1 MRYEKYVGS
10 GFMMSD
16 EQIIKVSVIIPVY
29 NAQKYLRECIYSVQ
43 KQTMK
48 ELEMI
53 CINDGSTDD
62 SYKILKE
69 IQKNDNRIK
78 ILSQSNQGAGAARNL
93 ALKYAKGTYVCF
105 LDADD
110 YLVDQRALDKL
121 YENAIKHQVS
131 ICGGQFYTD
140 HDGRLKMLNVSGSFH
155 MNVEIEK
162 KVKYEE
168 FQYDYLFTNYIYERH
183 LLLQHNISFPEYR
196 RFEDPPFFVKAMT
209 AAQVFFIVDVPFYCY
224 RIGLGNCEYDENKMG
239 KFMQG
244 ICDNLQFSA
253 QKELKKLHRLTYY
266 RLLEF
271 CNRQLQDFVLENNA
285 VLFQRL
291 RQANEIIQW
300 DWLEE
305 RCRIK
310 NRILKPFAAMQ
321 QTLDKQTINTES
333 DSVEKWLLPY
343 GYLEKHSQ
351 VGLYGAGDV
360 GRSYFRQLQ
369 RSDDYYLCAWADK
382 NYQKILTTEYK
393 VISPE
398 QLLNIDFDT
407 LIIGV
412 AEIEMA
418 MDIMDDLTELG
429 IPAQK
434 LVWDIGR

>member
-1 MRYEKYVGS
+1 MGVVKET
-10 GFMMSD
+10 MTN
-16 EQIIKVSVIIPVY
+16 KVKISVVIPIY
-29 NAQKYLRECIYSVQ
+29 NAQEYLENCIDSVQ
-43 KQTMK
+43 KQIMH
-48 ELEMI
+48 ELEII
-53 CINDGSTDD
+53 CIDDGSTDQ
-62 SYKILKE
+62 SLNILRSLQQKDE
-69 IQKNDNRIK
+69 RIQIYM
-78 ILSQSNQGAGAARNL
+78 QPNQGAGAARNL
-93 ALKYAKGTYVCF
+93 ALKHAKGRYICF
-105 LDADD
+105 LDSDD
-110 YLVDQRALDKL
+110 YFMDQTSLDKL
-121 YENAIKHQVS
+121 YESAIKHQVM

-140 HDGRLKMLNVSGSFH
+140 NNGKLEMLNVSGNFH
-155 MNVEIEK
+155 MNVEKEK
-162 KVKYEE
+162 KIKYAE
-168 FQYDYLFTNYIYERH
+168 FQYDYLFTNYIYERNF
-183 LLLQHNISFPEYR
+183 LLQHNITFPEYK

-209 AAQVFFIVDVPFYCY
+209 ASKEFFLIDVPFYCY
-224 RIGLGNCEYDENKMG
+224 RIGIGKCEYDENMLDG
-239 KFMQG
+239 FMQG

-253 QKELKKLHRLTYY
+253 QKGLKKLHRLTYY

-291 RQANEIIQW
+291 SQANEIIQW

-321 QTLDKQTINTES
+321 QTLDKQTINIES
-333 DSVEKWLLPY
+333 DNAEKWLLPY
-343 GYLEKHSQ
+343 GYLENNSQ
-351 VGLYGAGDV
+351 VALYGAGDV
-360 GRSYFRQLQ
+360 GKSYFRQLQ
-369 RSDDYYLCAWADK
+369 RSDCFFLCAWADK